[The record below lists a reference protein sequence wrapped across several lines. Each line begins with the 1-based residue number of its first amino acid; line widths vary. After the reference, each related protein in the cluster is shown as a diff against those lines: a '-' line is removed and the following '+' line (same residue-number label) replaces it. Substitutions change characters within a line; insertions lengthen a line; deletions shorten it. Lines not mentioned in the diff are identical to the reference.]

1 MTAWAKM
8 MELLVAIVAAAVM
21 VAMRVVVAMVV
32 VATAV
37 VERVVASREVAV
49 KAAAQAG
56 GLSRPCSTKN
66 LNCTLLS
73 TWRGLVE
80 ARTSRW
86 I

>member
-1 MTAWAKM
+1 MALAKM
-8 MELLVAIVAAAVM
+8 MELSVAIVAAAVM

-66 LNCTLLS
+66 REGTLLS